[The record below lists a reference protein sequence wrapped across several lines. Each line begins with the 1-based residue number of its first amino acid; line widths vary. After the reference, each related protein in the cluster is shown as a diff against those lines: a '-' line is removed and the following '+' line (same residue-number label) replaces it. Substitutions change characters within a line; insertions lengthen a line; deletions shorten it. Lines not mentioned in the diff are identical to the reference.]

1 MANLDQAIQTAIS
14 GIPECLAAGYVD
26 VSSGMLLAVKTIDS
40 HPREVLDLVA
50 AATADIFQGPNVS
63 MIEQLFKKARGLPAD
78 SDHHYFQEIIVN
90 SENLLHIFMRGK
102 RYPDYIICFVCR
114 KSANLGMALT
124 KARMQLPIIEENV

>member
-14 GIPECLAAGYVD
+14 AIPECLAAGYVD
-26 VSSGMLLAVKTIDS
+26 VSSGMLLSVKTIDS

-63 MIEQLFKKARGLPAD
+63 MIEQLFRKARGLPPDANA
-78 SDHHYFQEIIVN
+78 HYFQEIIVN

-102 RYPDYIICFVCR
+102 RYPDYIIVFVCR

-124 KARMQLPIIEENV
+124 KARMQLPMLEENV

>member
-1 MANLDQAIQTAIS
+1 MANLDQAIQTAI
-14 GIPECLAAGYVD
+14 GAIPECLAAGYVD
-26 VSSGMLLAVKTIDS
+26 VSSGMLLSVKTIDS

-50 AATADIFQGPNVS
+50 AATSDIFQGPNVA
-63 MIEQLFKKARGLPAD
+63 MIEQLFRKARGLPAD
-78 SDHHYFQEIIVN
+78 ANHHYFQEIIVN

-124 KARMQLPIIEENV
+124 KARMQLPMLEENV

>member
-1 MANLDQAIQTAIS
+1 MANLDQAIQTAIGS
-14 GIPECLAAGYVD
+14 IPECLAAGYVD
-26 VSSGMLLAVKTIDS
+26 VSSGMLLSVKTIDS

-50 AATADIFQGPNVS
+50 AATSDIFQGPNVS
-63 MIEQLFKKARGLPAD
+63 MIEQLFRKSRGLPAD
-78 SDHHYFQEIIVN
+78 ANHHYFQEIIVN

-124 KARMQLPIIEENV
+124 KARMQLPLLEENV

>member
-14 GIPECLAAGYVD
+14 TIPECLAAGYVD
-26 VSSGMLLAVKTIDS
+26 VSSGMLLSVKTIDS

-50 AATADIFQGPNVS
+50 AATSDIFQGPNVS
-63 MIEQLFKKARGLPAD
+63 MIEQLFRKARGLPPDA
-78 SDHHYFQEIIVN
+78 SAHYFQEIIVN

-124 KARMQLPIIEENV
+124 KARMQLPMLEENV

>member
-1 MANLDQAIQTAIS
+1 MANLDQAIQTAI
-14 GIPECLAAGYVD
+14 GAVPECLAAGYVD

-63 MIEQLFKKARGLPAD
+63 MIEQLFRKARGLPVDAQ
-78 SDHHYFQEIIVN
+78 HHYFQEIIVN

>member
-14 GIPECLAAGYVD
+14 SIPECLAAGYVD
-26 VSSGMLLAVKTIDS
+26 VSSGMLLSVKTIDS

-50 AATADIFQGPNVS
+50 AATADIFQGSNVS
-63 MIEQLFKKARGLPAD
+63 MIEQLFRKARGLPPDANA
-78 SDHHYFQEIIVN
+78 HYFQEIIVN

-124 KARMQLPIIEENV
+124 KARMQLPMLEENV

>member
-14 GIPECLAAGYVD
+14 AIPECLAAGYVD
-26 VSSGMLLAVKTIDS
+26 VSSGMLLSVKTIDS

-50 AATADIFQGPNVS
+50 AATSDIFQGPNVS
-63 MIEQLFKKARGLPAD
+63 MIEQLFRKARGLPPDANA
-78 SDHHYFQEIIVN
+78 HYFQEIIVN

-102 RYPDYIICFVCR
+102 RYPDYIIVFVCR

-124 KARMQLPIIEENV
+124 KARMQLPILEENV